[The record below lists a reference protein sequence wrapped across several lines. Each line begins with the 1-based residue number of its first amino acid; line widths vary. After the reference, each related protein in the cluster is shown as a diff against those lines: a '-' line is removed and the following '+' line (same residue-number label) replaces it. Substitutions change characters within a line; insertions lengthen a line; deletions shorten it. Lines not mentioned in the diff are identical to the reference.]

1 MSSRKRRT
9 DEKFGARQI
18 HLPFF
23 PICEKLTVEK
33 NFLFQIFDR
42 NHGFQDEIL
51 PNSAAECSL
60 CRRRIGDDG
69 AESFNYFK
77 HDFYFYFRKS
87 PTVELDNWITD
98 FRERRIFKRYW
109 VLTDMDYN
117 GALGATLSFLAI
129 KKFHPLAEIFGK
141 KNCLHLGVFCLYKI

>member
-1 MSSRKRRT
+1 M
-9 DEKFGARQI
+9 ARAKSI

-69 AESFNYFK
+69 AESFKYFK
-77 HDFYFYFRKS
+77 YDFYFYFRKS
-87 PTVELDNWITD
+87 PDRGAGQLDNGFQGADLQALLGFNGHGLQRGTWS
-98 FRERRIFKRYW
+98 RIIVSGDQKISSVGR
-109 VLTDMDYN
+109 
-117 GALGATLSFLAI
+117 SFW
-129 KKFHPLAEIFGK
+129 
-141 KNCLHLGVFCLYKI
+141 